1 MIDRY
6 IIKKKWIEKIIK
18 ITKIKKYIPTIM
30 IEMIKSTFIILIT
43 EKSWKKNYAKKLSSQ

>member
-6 IIKKKWIEKIIK
+6 VVKKKWIEKIIK
-18 ITKIKKYIPTIM
+18 ITKIKKYIPTI
-30 IEMIKSTFIILIT
+30 IEIIKSTFIILIT